1 MGSFTHRRPVGRA
14 ETHPPP
20 RQPAWSQTAGLLIA
34 LVMASSVLACGSLSP
49 ASPPPSGET
58 LAFQPYVYDP
68 ADPAPPLDL
77 TDQTDTPFTL
87 DRLRGRTVLVSFGY
101 THCPDVCPTTL
112 AIDRDVLL
120 ERPNDAAVVFVTI
133 DPARDTPAALREYL
147 KYFGASMT
155 GLSGSDEETAQ
166 TANAWH
172 VSYAKES
179 ASSAD
184 SYVMSH
190 TAGTFVIDP
199 DGSLRFLYPYGT
211 PASALIAAVDRLSDE

>member
-1 MGSFTHRRPVGRA
+1 MGSFTHRRPRGRP

-20 RQPAWSQTAGLLIA
+20 QPAWSRIAGPLVAVAMTASL
-34 LVMASSVLACGSLSP
+34 LACGTSSQTAP
-49 ASPPPSGET
+49 SPSGDS

-68 ADPAPPLDL
+68 AEPAPPLDL
-77 TDQTDTPFTL
+77 VDQTGAPFTL
-87 DRLRGRTVLVSFGY
+87 ERLRGRTVLVSFGY

-120 ERPNDAAVVFVTI
+120 ERPDDAAVVFVTI
-133 DPARDTPAALREYL
+133 DPARDTPTALAEYL
-147 KYFGASMT
+147 KYFGAPMT

-166 TANAWH
+166 TARSWH
-172 VSYAKES
+172 VSYAKEA

-184 SYVMSH
+184 TYVMSH

-199 DGSLRFLYPYGT
+199 EGSLRFLFPYGT
-211 PASALIAAVDRLSDE
+211 PASALIAAVDRLSDA